1 MYVTRIGRP
10 DFSTKR
16 DFVDNVS
23 FEVYMLARFIPKR
36 TVIDM
41 ADPTSNGPVA
51 PAAAKH
57 DHH

>member
-23 FEVYMLARFIPKR
+23 FEVYMLA
-36 TVIDM
+36 TLYHSENV
-41 ADPTSNGPVA
+41 GPPSHPGDSSRSGQGGFLIA
-51 PAAAKH
+51 
-57 DHH
+57 

>member
-23 FEVYMLARFIPKR
+23 FKVYMLATLYHIPKR
-36 TVIDM
+36 RSSVS
-41 ADPTSNGPVA
+41 PR
-51 PAAAKH
+51 
-57 DHH
+57 